1 MLQRLY
7 KFNKLINMNIKLLT
21 ISLFLFCSYTSF
33 GQPKEGIK
41 YLTIKKEHQNIAAL
55 IEKSVNLYRFNGSIL
70 VCKNGKIIFEKGYGY
85 RDIQNKIQNTQNT
98 IFQVGSMTKQ
108 FTAAVILKLVE
119 QQKLSLDDK
128 VSKYFPDLKRGDEIT
143 IKNLLT
149 HTSGLSEIFRDTLFL
164 KENKQK
170 PISKQK
176 LLSFFIDK
184 PLYFN
189 PGTQYAYC
197 NSGYVLLGLIIEK
210 VSGKSYEQIV
220 RDYILKPLKMVHSGF
235 DFAGLQSRQ
244 KALGYIKFSRSE
256 SISSMPWD
264 STATYSAGSLYSTAH
279 DLHLWH
285 KGLLHNKVLTKES
298 LAKAYTPFLEG
309 YGLGCWIDTIYQK
322 RVISHG
328 GNIEGFTSYF
338 GRIEDDD
345 VCVILLN
352 NIYNREIESIGT
364 SILAILY
371 DKPYHFFEE
380 IKSSAE
386 VLEKYVGNYEIN
398 TDFHIKITRVDDR
411 LYAQIQNDPKFEIVA
426 DKENSFFVKD
436 EDIRIKFRANT
447 DNTYRLVFYKGL
459 NSKIGDKVLQL
470 K

>member
-1 MLQRLY
+1 MKKTIIVAVTLFGSIFHVKAQQY
-7 KFNKLINMNIKLLT
+7 TTKIDSLINQAV
-21 ISLFLFCSYTSF
+21 SL
-33 GQPKEGIK
+33 K
-41 YLTIKKEHQNIAAL
+41 
-55 IEKSVNLYRFNGSIL
+55 RFNGTVL
-70 VCKNGKIIFEKGYGY
+70 VSKNGKIIFEKGYGY
-85 RDIQNKIQNTQNT
+85 QDIQNKIENTPNT

-108 FTAAVILKLVE
+108 FTATVVLKLAE

-128 VSKYFPDLKRGDEIT
+128 ISKYFPNIRRGDEIT

-149 HTSGLSEIFRDTLFL
+149 HTSGLSEIFRDPLYT
-164 KENKQK
+164 KENKQI
-170 PISKQK
+170 PISKEK

-184 PLYFN
+184 PLYFD

-210 VSGKSYEQIV
+210 VSGKSYEQNI
-220 RDYILKPLKMVHSGF
+220 RDYILKPLKMTHSGF
-235 DFAGLQSRQ
+235 DFFGLKSRQ
-244 KALGYIKFSRSE
+244 KALGYTRFSKAE
-256 SISSMPWD
+256 SISSIPWD
-264 STATYSAGSLYSTAH
+264 STATYSAGSLYSTAN
-279 DLHLWH
+279 DLYLWH
-285 KGLLHNKVLTKES
+285 QSLLNNKVISKES

-338 GRIEDDD
+338 GRITEDD

-364 SILAILY
+364 AVLAILY

-380 IKSSAE
+380 IKLPAE

-398 TDFHIKITRVDDR
+398 TSYHIKITSVDNR
-411 LYAQIQNDPKFEIVA
+411 LYAQINAEPKFEIVA
-426 DKENSFFVKD
+426 DKENSFFVRE
-436 EDIRIKFRANT
+436 EDIRIKFRLNA
-447 DNTYRLVFYKGL
+447 DKTYKLVFYNGL
-459 NSKIGDKVLQL
+459 NSKIGDKVLQ
-470 K
+470 

>member
-1 MLQRLY
+1 MKKIIIVAATLFGSIFQVRAQQY
-7 KFNKLINMNIKLLT
+7 AKEID
-21 ISLFLFCSYTSF
+21 SL
-33 GQPKEGIK
+33 
-41 YLTIKKEHQNIAAL
+41 IKKAVSL
-55 IEKSVNLYRFNGSIL
+55 KRFNGTVL
-70 VCKNGKIIFEKGYGY
+70 VCKAGEIIFEKGYGY
-85 RDIQNKIQNTQNT
+85 QDIQKKIQNTPNT

-210 VSGKSYEQIV
+210 VSGKSYEQMI
-220 RDYILKPLKMVHSGF
+220 REYILNPLKMTHSGF
-235 DFAGLQSRQ
+235 DFAGLKSRQ
-244 KALGYIKFSRSE
+244 KAFGYIRFSKTE
-256 SISSMPWD
+256 KISSMPWD
-264 STATYSAGSLYSTAH
+264 STATYSAGALYSTVN
-279 DLHLWH
+279 DLYLWH
-285 KGLLHNKVLTKES
+285 KGLLNHKILSEES
-298 LAKAYTPFLEG
+298 LLKAYTPFLEG

-338 GRIEDDD
+338 GRITEDD

-364 SILAILY
+364 AVLAILY

-380 IKSSAE
+380 IKLSAG
-386 VLEKYVGNYEIN
+386 VLEKYTGNYEIN
-398 TDFHIKITRVDDR
+398 AGYHINITRINDR
-411 LYAQIQNDPKFEIVA
+411 LYAQIQNEPIVEIVA
-426 DKENSFFVKD
+426 DKENSFFVKE
-436 EDIRIKFRANT
+436 EDIRIKFRPNA

-459 NSKIGDKVLQL
+459 NSKIGDKVL
-470 K
+470 

>member
-1 MLQRLY
+1 MKKAFSLIVAIICSCTNAFAQQQSDQ
-7 KFNKLINMNIKLLT
+7 KLGL
-21 ISLFLFCSYTSF
+21 
-33 GQPKEGIK
+33 
-41 YLTIKKEHQNIAAL
+41 L
-55 IEKSVNLYRFNGSIL
+55 IEKAVGLYRFNGSIL
-70 VCKNGKIIFEKGYGY
+70 VCKNGKILFEKGYGY
-85 RDIQNKIQNTQNT
+85 QDIQNRIENTSNT

-108 FTAAVILKLVE
+108 FTAAVVLKLAE

-128 VSKYFPDLKRGDEIT
+128 ISKYFPNLKRGNEIT
-143 IKNLLT
+143 VRNLLT
-149 HTSGLSEIFRDTLFL
+149 HTSGLSEIFRDPLFM
-164 KENKQK
+164 KEDKLI
-170 PISKQK
+170 PITKEK
-176 LLSFFIDK
+176 LLSFFINK
-184 PLYFN
+184 PLYFD

-220 RDYILKPLKMVHSGF
+220 RNYILKPLKMVHSGF
-235 DFAGLQSRQ
+235 DFAGLKSRQ
-244 KALGYIKFSRSE
+244 KAIGYIKFSRSE
-256 SISSMPWD
+256 SLSSMPWD
-264 STATYSAGSLYSTAH
+264 STATYSAGSLYSTAN
-279 DLHLWH
+279 DLYLWH
-285 KGLLHNKVLTKES
+285 QGLLNNKVLTKES
-298 LAKAYTPFLEG
+298 LAEAYTPFLEG

-338 GRIEDDD
+338 GRITEDD

-364 SILAILY
+364 AVLAILY

-380 IKSSAE
+380 IKLSAE

-398 TDFHIKITRVDDR
+398 ANYHIRITRVDDR
-411 LYAQIQNDPKFEIVA
+411 LYAQINYESKFEIVA
-426 DKENSFFVKD
+426 DKENSFFVKE

-447 DNTYRLVFYKGL
+447 DNIYSLVFYKGL
-459 NSKIGDKVLQL
+459 NSKMGDRVLQL